1 MPSVNPCASRLGGE
15 QESPVVEAK
24 GKVDR
29 VRLPDLFV
37 GVRVTWYIG
46 ESVRDGAGRIA
57 AVYSDGTLDV
67 DTDAGFSAK
76 GLPFQVVRR
85 EQP

>member
-1 MPSVNPCASRLGGE
+1 MPEPKNAT
-15 QESPVVEAK
+15 
-24 GKVDR
+24 DR
-29 VRLPDLFV
+29 VRLPGLFV

-46 ESVRDGAGRIA
+46 ESVRDGGGRIT

-76 GLPFQVVRR
+76 GWPFRAVRR